1 MLAATIARE
10 GDHLAANKRPP
21 PKGPERPMLRTSHG
35 APGARGKVGSSR
47 APKEG
52 AERPARPTRAAPE
65 RAPRTSAE
73 TRARASASGTPSRR
87 SAAATTERAER
98 AERPDDEGSRLK
110 KTSGARV
117 PGATSTAS
125 DESREVAILIAV
137 AGIEKKAS
145 GLEVID
151 VAGRVDYADFL
162 VLMSGRS
169 DRHVTALAS
178 AIEEALRKRNKRAL
192 AVEGLP
198 HANWVLMDFGDVVV
212 HVFQDDARSA
222 YDIDALWMDA
232 RRVPVPLGEGSS

>member
-1 MLAATIARE
+1 
-10 GDHLAANKRPP
+10 
-21 PKGPERPMLRTSHG
+21 MLRTSHG
-35 APGARGKVGSSR
+35 APGARGKAS
-47 APKEG
+47 ET
-52 AERPARPTRAAPE
+52 AERPARPTRSAE
-65 RAPRTSAE
+65 RAPRAAAAE
-73 TRARASASGTPSRR
+73 ARPRASAGGAQSRR
-87 SAAATTERAER
+87 GGASAAAAVERVER
-98 AERPDDEGSRLK
+98 VEDDGSRLRK
-110 KTSGARV
+110 APGRV

-178 AIEEALRKRNKRAL
+178 AIEDTLRKRNKRAL

>member
-1 MLAATIARE
+1 
-10 GDHLAANKRPP
+10 LAANKRPP

-35 APGARGKVGSSR
+35 APGARGKVGK
-47 APKEG
+47 AKEG
-52 AERPARPTRAAPE
+52 AERPARPARSAPE

-73 TRARASASGTPSRR
+73 TRARASAGGAPARR
-87 SAAATTERAER
+87 GAGVAATERAER
-98 AERPDDEGSRLK
+98 PEEEGSRLK
-110 KTSGARV
+110 KTSGTRV

-125 DESREVAILIAV
+125 DESREIAILIAV

>member
-1 MLAATIARE
+1 
-10 GDHLAANKRPP
+10 
-21 PKGPERPMLRTSHG
+21 MLRTSHG
-35 APGARGKVGSSR
+35 APGARGKAG
-47 APKEG
+47 EG
-52 AERPARPTRAAPE
+52 AERPAKTARSSAE
-65 RAPRTSAE
+65 RAPRAAE
-73 TRARASASGTPSRR
+73 GRGRASAGGAPARR
-87 SAAATTERAER
+87 GAAGAPAVERHE
-98 AERPDDEGSRLK
+98 EEGAARLK
-110 KTSGARV
+110 KAGARV

-232 RRVPVPLGEGSS
+232 RRVPVPLGEPTS

>member
-1 MLAATIARE
+1 
-10 GDHLAANKRPP
+10 
-21 PKGPERPMLRTSHG
+21 MLRTSHG
-35 APGARGKVGSSR
+35 APGQDARGRGKAGDGR
-47 APKEG
+47 TAKD
-52 AERPARPTRAAPE
+52 AADRPARAARP
-65 RAPRTSAE
+65 APAAA
-73 TRARASASGTPSRR
+73 RARSSSAAASGAPSRR
-87 SAAATTERAER
+87 GAAAGGAAAER
-98 AERPDDEGSRLK
+98 RREEGEGEGEGGARLK
-110 KTSGARV
+110 KTTATRV

-125 DESREVAILIAV
+125 DESREIAILVAV

-178 AIEEALRKRNKRAL
+178 AIEDTLRKRNKRAL

-232 RRVPVPLGEGSS
+232 RRVPVPIGEGSS

>member
-1 MLAATIARE
+1 
-10 GDHLAANKRPP
+10 LAANKRPP

-35 APGARGKVGSSR
+35 APGTRGKVGS
-47 APKEG
+47 AKEG
-52 AERPARPTRAAPE
+52 AERPARPARSARTAPE
-65 RAPRTSAE
+65 LAPRTSVE
-73 TRARASASGTPSRR
+73 TRARASGSGAPSRR
-87 SAAATTERAER
+87 GAGAAVAP
-98 AERPDDEGSRLK
+98 AERPDDDGSRLK
-110 KTSGARV
+110 KTSATRV
-117 PGATSTAS
+117 PGATSIAS
-125 DESREVAILIAV
+125 DESREIAILIAT

-178 AIEEALRKRNKRAL
+178 SIEEALRKRNKRAL

>member
-1 MLAATIARE
+1 
-10 GDHLAANKRPP
+10 
-21 PKGPERPMLRTSHG
+21 MLRTSHG
-35 APGARGKVGSSR
+35 AP
-47 APKEG
+47 
-52 AERPARPTRAAPE
+52 RPAKGKAAPE
-65 RAPRTSAE
+65 RPVRPAPRATRASAAEAKPAE
-73 TRARASASGTPSRR
+73 TRPRGPASRRAS
-87 SAAATTERAER
+87 AATTE
-98 AERPDDEGSRLK
+98 DEGSRLK
-110 KTSGARV
+110 DDGSRLKKAAPRV

-125 DESREVAILIAV
+125 DDSREIAILIAV

-178 AIEEALRKRNKRAL
+178 AIEEALRQRNKRAL

-232 RRVPVPLGEGSS
+232 RRVPVPLSEPLPAT

>member
-1 MLAATIARE
+1 M
-10 GDHLAANKRPP
+10 AANKRPP

-35 APGARGKVGSSR
+35 APGTRGKAG
-47 APKEG
+47 AAKEG
-52 AERPARPTRAAPE
+52 AERPARPARAARPAPE

-73 TRARASASGTPSRR
+73 TRARASAGGAPSRR
-87 SAAATTERAER
+87 GAGAAAAATERAE
-98 AERPDDEGSRLK
+98 DEGSRLK
-110 KTSGARV
+110 KTSATRV

-125 DESREVAILIAV
+125 DESREVAILIAT

>member
-1 MLAATIARE
+1 
-10 GDHLAANKRPP
+10 
-21 PKGPERPMLRTSHG
+21 MLRTSHG
-35 APGARGKVGSSR
+35 AP
-47 APKEG
+47 
-52 AERPARPTRAAPE
+52 RPAAPGRSKGEVAKPARAAP
-65 RAPRTSAE
+65 A
-73 TRARASASGTPSRR
+73 ARAARSPRPPAARPASSVASRR
-87 SAAATTERAER
+87 GASLASTERVPTVER
-98 AERPDDEGSRLK
+98 SERSERSTEDDGARLK
-110 KTSGARV
+110 KTKAHVV

-125 DESREVAILIAV
+125 DASREIAVLIAV

-232 RRVPVPLGEGSS
+232 RRVPVPLDEAP